1 MADPIGF
8 LQSVL
13 QGTYNGMSGAGE
25 DIARGAVDAF
35 NLPRDVYQG
44 KVQTDPRYMSD
55 EEFAR
60 TLNLAGN
67 VAGGGITVGSA
78 PEGAIGMFAGQKS
91 KTFPNDKAMSFM
103 ENNMDRKVTAD
114 DIYGGTGIFRGVD
127 GRMRYEIPDTNAAI
141 KPEYLNKVAAGQM
154 DNTPAMLRD
163 VLDHPELM
171 KAYPELGDL
180 AIHHK
185 PGMQGATFVRYENN
199 ALPPYIQMDMTGKG
213 TMETGGPLGT
223 FLHETQHAVQN
234 IEGFAN
240 GTTPKAPEILKADP
254 IKQYQNAASAALEAG
269 DQEKALMMMNWHDH
283 HAWNT
288 YAREA
293 GEVEA
298 RAVQRRMDYS
308 DQERR
313 LLHPVKEE
321 SYKAAPGEYRVPAE
335 RQWIQGKTL
344 PFSAEE
350 YNPNLPFLAQY
361 LGK

>member
-1 MADPIGF
+1 MADPLGF
-8 LQSVL
+8 LASVL
-13 QGTYNGMSGAGE
+13 RGTVNGATEAGQGLVQGAM
-25 DIARGAVDAF
+25 DAAT
-35 NLPRDVYQG
+35 LPRDVYQG

-67 VAGGGITVGSA
+67 VAGGGITTGVA

-91 KTFPNDKAMSFM
+91 RTFPSDKAMSFM
-103 ENNMDRKVTAD
+103 EKNMDRTVTPD

-127 GRMRYEIPDTNAAI
+127 GKMRYEIPDTNAAI
-141 KPEYLNKVAAGQM
+141 KPDYLNNVAAGKVTAP
-154 DNTPAMLRD
+154 TPLRD
-163 VLDHPELM
+163 VLDHPELF

-185 PGMQGATFVRYENN
+185 PGMDGATFVRYENN
-199 ALPPYIQMDMTGKG
+199 ALPPYVQMDMTGKG
-213 TMETGGPLGT
+213 TMGTGGPLST

-240 GTTPKAPEILKADP
+240 GATPNIPEILQADP
-254 IKQYQNAASAALEAG
+254 IKQYRNAANSALAAG
-269 DQEKALMMMNWHDH
+269 DRDKALTMNQWHDRR
-283 HAWNT
+283 AWET

-298 RAVQRRMDYS
+298 RAVQRRMDYT

-321 SYKAAPGEYRVPAE
+321 SYKPAIGEHRVPADQ
-335 RQWIQGKTL
+335 QWIRDKKL
-344 PFSAEE
+344 PFGVEE
-350 YNPNLPFLAQY
+350 YSPNLPFLAQY